1 MSSRAEAPKSRR
13 RAWCPILGSAV
24 LLSFLALSCSA
35 STGSIGAILGK
46 NHATGRV
53 TVREVPPDMGSARAG
68 LEPGDQVLLID
79 GRDVRSMTA
88 EQIHEALVGPI
99 GSKVALTVER
109 DGRILR
115 LEVVRGRL
123 KD

>member
-1 MSSRAEAPKSRR
+1 MLSLLVIGLCCSSNM
-13 RAWCPILGSAV
+13 
-24 LLSFLALSCSA
+24 
-35 STGSIGAILGK
+35 GSIGAILGK

-53 TVREVPPDMGSARAG
+53 TIREVPPDMGSARAG
-68 LEPGDQVLLID
+68 LRPGDQILLID
-79 GRDVRSMTA
+79 GHDVRSMTA

-99 GSKVALTVER
+99 GTKVALTVER

-115 LEVVRGRL
+115 LEVLRERL